1 MRKEPT
7 MNDVFKLALQKTGE
21 IEMAI
26 QIRIDRPRAK
36 KIRLFWSVMFLI
48 MPFMLYAEA
57 KIAYV
62 FLSKIFGDC

>member
-7 MNDVFKLALQKTGE
+7 MDDVFTLALQKTGE
-21 IEMAI
+21 IEKAI
-26 QIRIDRPRAK
+26 QIRIDGPRRK
-36 KIRLFWSVMFLI
+36 KIRLFWLI
-48 MPFMLYAEA
+48 MFAIMPGMLYVEA